1 MECSQGSLISQ
12 YFNMK
17 YLPWLEKA
25 LTFPLVL
32 RAGRCLKGV
41 CLMELEG
48 CIHNPTAMGH
58 PLPLKPPAGA
68 WRTQQIPSSEFLL
81 LGVTIIYKGRM
92 VLERASYFCGGGWGS
107 TTLPARQT

>member
-1 MECSQGSLISQ
+1 
-12 YFNMK
+12 
-17 YLPWLEKA
+17 
-25 LTFPLVL
+25 
-32 RAGRCLKGV
+32 
-41 CLMELEG
+41 
-48 CIHNPTAMGH
+48 
-58 PLPLKPPAGA
+58 LPLKPPAGA